1 MNEAIQKFISVV
13 MQSIAWL
20 LETAAALWQWSWTQ
34 ITSVF
39 AMSWADLPSWKMALG
54 VIAVLVFAGVLIALA
69 LRSWHAIGRIAQAFW
84 TMTLAVTAMLAFVI
98 AAGVFSRGF
107 QWVVATVPDNFW
119 ERYL

>member
-1 MNEAIQKFISVV
+1 MNEAIQQFIGVV
-13 MQSIAWL
+13 MQGIAWL
-20 LETAAALWQWSWTQ
+20 LDMAAALWLWSWAQ

-39 AMSWADLPSWKMALG
+39 SMSWTDLPSWKMALG
-54 VIAVLVFAGVLIALA
+54 VIAILVFTGVLIALA
-69 LRSWHAIGRIAQAFW
+69 FRSWHAIGRIAQAFW
-84 TMTLAVTAMLAFVI
+84 TMTLAIVTMVVFVL